1 MHQHLQT
8 ILLFLWSKPQP
19 FNLWNTKKMLNAETL
34 LWNEKKLLWITTYT
48 DQNQLIIK
56 YIYMRGNRAGRR
68 LLPRRKLN
76 LFKSIYI
83 VNSKKK
89 KIAPLSPKVNKIIT
103 QTPNPWRNFI
113 NPHKL
118 IRRQVVSKQR
128 CTQCTRFSPLDP
140 SSIPMINS
148 GCMLKGMVVA
158 RMDTWVSCS
167 RYSCF
172 LPHEIPPPANIHS
185 NERY

>member
-1 MHQHLQT
+1 
-8 ILLFLWSKPQP
+8 
-19 FNLWNTKKMLNAETL
+19 
-34 LWNEKKLLWITTYT
+34 
-48 DQNQLIIK
+48 
-56 YIYMRGNRAGRR
+56 MRGNRAGRR
-68 LLPRRKLN
+68 LLPRGKLN

-83 VNSKKK
+83 VNKKK
-89 KIAPLSPKVNKIIT
+89 NIAPPLSPKVNKIIT
-103 QTPNPWRNFI
+103 QTPNPRRNFI

-128 CTQCTRFSPLDP
+128 STQCTRFSPLWVCDL

>member
-1 MHQHLQT
+1 
-8 ILLFLWSKPQP
+8 
-19 FNLWNTKKMLNAETL
+19 
-34 LWNEKKLLWITTYT
+34 
-48 DQNQLIIK
+48 
-56 YIYMRGNRAGRR
+56 MRGNRAGRR

-89 KIAPLSPKVNKIIT
+89 KNSPPFPQGKQNYHSD
-103 QTPNPWRNFI
+103 PNPRRNFI

-158 RMDTWVSCS
+158 RMDT
-167 RYSCF
+167 
-172 LPHEIPPPANIHS
+172 
-185 NERY
+185 